1 MKINHIIYFNPKQAV
16 LPMLIQDYLDVK
28 GNKYGRQEEVCQC
41 EDCSAVR
48 TQNSVKRQIKT
59 ISFGAIAN
67 LQRCTRK

>member
-1 MKINHIIYFNPKQAV
+1 MKINHIIYSNPKQAV

-28 GNKYGRQEEVCQC
+28 GNKHGRQEEVYQC
-41 EDCSAVR
+41 EDCSAVH

-59 ISFGAIAN
+59 VSFGAIAN

>member
-1 MKINHIIYFNPKQAV
+1 
-16 LPMLIQDYLDVK
+16 MLIQDYLDVK

-48 TQNSVKRQIKT
+48 TQNSVKRQIKNV
-59 ISFGAIAN
+59 SFGAIAN